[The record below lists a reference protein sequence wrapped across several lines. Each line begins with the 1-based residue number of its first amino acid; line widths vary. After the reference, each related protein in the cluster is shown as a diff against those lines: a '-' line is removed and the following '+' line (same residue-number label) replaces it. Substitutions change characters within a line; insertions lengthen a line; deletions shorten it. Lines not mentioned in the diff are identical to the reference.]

1 MKIATFE
8 IEGRERFGAVRT
20 DGVVDLTGPS
30 GAGSLKEVLAQGALG
45 SLAQSAAAAGAAD
58 YALDDVRL
66 LPPIPTPGK
75 IICVGVNYSHRNE
88 EYKDGSAP
96 PQYPSVFPR
105 FPSSLVGH
113 GRPLIRP
120 VQESSQLD
128 YEGEIAIVIGKR
140 GRRIDEADAENHIA
154 GLTCMN
160 EGTVRDWLRHG
171 KFNVTQGKN
180 FDHSGAIGPWMV
192 TADEFDS
199 FDNLEVITRV
209 NGEERQRD
217 TTANLLFPFRFLIH
231 YISRWTT
238 LEPGDIIATG
248 TPIGAGVRFDPP
260 RFLDTGDV
268 VEVEVPGI
276 GILRNE
282 VENG

>member
-8 IEGRERFGAVRT
+8 IEGGERFGAVRI

-45 SLAQSAAAAGAAD
+45 SLAQSAAAACAAD

-113 GRPLIRP
+113 GQPLIRP

-192 TADEFDS
+192 TADEFDG

-217 TTANLLFPFRFLIH
+217 TTANLLFPFRFLVH

>member
-1 MKIATFE
+1 MKFATFE
-8 IEGRERFGAVRT
+8 IDGRQRFGAVRA
-20 DGVVDLTGPS
+20 DGVVDLTELSEARSLQEALAMGVLDTL
-30 GAGSLKEVLAQGALG
+30 AGLVATTEAH
-45 SLAQSAAAAGAAD
+45 
-58 YALDDVRL
+58 YALSELRV
-66 LPPIPTPGK
+66 LPPIPQPGK

-88 EYKDGSAP
+88 EYKDGSEP
-96 PQYPSVFPR
+96 PKYPSVFPR
-105 FPSSLVGH
+105 FPSSFVGH

-120 VQESSQLD
+120 LQESTQLD
-128 YEGEIAIVIGKR
+128 YEGEIAIIIGKR
-140 GRRIDEADAENHIA
+140 GRRIDEADAEDHIA

-192 TADEFDS
+192 TADEFDG
-199 FDNLEVITRV
+199 FDNLEVITRI

-217 TTANLLFPFRFLIH
+217 TTANLLFPFQFLIH

-238 LEPGDIIATG
+238 LEPGDVIATG

-260 RFLDTGDV
+260 RFLNVGDV

-276 GILRNE
+276 GVLRNE

>member
-1 MKIATFE
+1 MKLISFDVDGA
-8 IEGRERFGAVRT
+8 ERFGIVR
-20 DGVVDLTGPS
+20 DEHIVDLTNKAA
-30 GAGSLKEVLAQGALG
+30 AGSLRDVLARNAIGELEQLARGAP
-45 SLAQSAAAAGAAD
+45 AD
-58 YALDDVRL
+58 YALEDVRF
-66 LPPIPTPGK
+66 LPPIPAPGK

-88 EYKDGSAP
+88 EYKDGAPP

-113 GRPLIRP
+113 GEPLLCP
-120 VQESSQLD
+120 LPESTQLD
-128 YEGEIAIVIGKR
+128 YEGEIAIIIGKR
-140 GRRIDEADAENHIA
+140 GRRIAEDRAEEHIA

-180 FDHSGAIGPWMV
+180 FDHSGSIGPWMA
-192 TADEFDS
+192 TADEFDGY
-199 FDNLEVITRV
+199 DKLQVITRV

-217 TTANLLFPFRFLIH
+217 TTANLMFSFRFLIH

-238 LEPGDIIATG
+238 LEPGDIISTG

-260 RFLDTGDV
+260 RFLKEGDI

-276 GILRNE
+276 GILRNPI
-282 VENG
+282 ENG

>member
-1 MKIATFE
+1 MKLASFE
-8 IEGRERFGAVRT
+8 IDGKERYGAVRS
-20 DGVVDLTGPS
+20 DGVVDLTGQAGAVSLRQALELGVLDRVAVAAS
-30 GAGSLKEVLAQGALG
+30 GAT
-45 SLAQSAAAAGAAD
+45 AAD
-58 YALDDVRL
+58 YPLEALRL
-66 LPPIPTPGK
+66 LPPVPSPGK

-88 EYKDGSAP
+88 EYKDGTAP

-105 FPSSLVGH
+105 FASSFVGH

-120 VQESSQLD
+120 VQESTQLD
-128 YEGEIAIVIGKR
+128 YEGEIAIIIGKR
-140 GRRIDEADAENHIA
+140 GRRIAEADAESHIA

-180 FDHSGAIGPWMV
+180 FDQSGAMGPWMV
-192 TADEFDS
+192 TADDFHGFDS
-199 FDNLEVITRV
+199 LEIITRV

-217 TTANLLFPFRFLIH
+217 TTANLLFSFRFLIH

-238 LEPGDIIATG
+238 LEPGDVIATG

-260 RFLDTGDV
+260 RFLNPGDV
-268 VEVEVPGI
+268 VEVEVPNI

-282 VENG
+282 VQDG

>member
-1 MKIATFE
+1 MKIVSFK
-8 IEGRERFGAVRT
+8 IGDREGFGAVRA
-20 DGVVDLTGPS
+20 DGVVDLTGQAGAATLKEALAS
-30 GAGSLKEVLAQGALG
+30 GALDTLASA
-45 SLAQSAAAAGAAD
+45 AAAAGAPD
-58 YALDDVRL
+58 YALEELRL
-66 LPPIPTPGK
+66 LPPVPAPDK

-105 FPSSLVGH
+105 FAASFTGH
-113 GRPLIRP
+113 GRPLLRP
-120 VQESSQLD
+120 EPESSQLD

-140 GRRIDEADAENHIA
+140 GRRIAQADAESHIA

-192 TADEFDS
+192 TSDAFDG

-217 TTANLLFPFRFLIH
+217 TTANLLFSFRFLIH

-260 RFLDTGDV
+260 RFLNVGDV

-276 GILRNE
+276 GVLRNE
-282 VENG
+282 VANG